1 MKGIDVSAPSFEH
14 HHDGLGV
21 STSQPRISWHFSHLD
36 NSIKGWQQDSY
47 ELGISFA
54 DSDQTHTFT
63 VKSSQSIC
71 VPWPA
76 RALKSRERTKVR
88 VRSYGSSQSSD
99 AQQSE
104 PEPTEWSPWSV
115 VEVGLLKR
123 TDWTAQMI
131 AAPKQLKNKD
141 GSLTPIRLAKTFT
154 LPANRN
160 VVRARIYMTAHG
172 CYDTRINGHTVGD
185 HGMAPGWQSYEHR
198 LHYQIF
204 DVSEHLISGSQNT
217 IDVQIGPGWYA
228 SALAWA
234 GGRRCFFGDTLSL
247 LAQLEVEFDDNDHL
261 FVLNTDS
268 SWSSLSSAITSSEIY
283 NGETYEMALERD
295 ASKLIPQSS
304 AHSSARIIGFPTS
317 NLASPDTPP
326 VRVTQEI
333 QPVSIFRSKS
343 GKVLVDFGQNLVG
356 RLRIVKLQKAAGTT
370 VSFSHAEVLEDGEL
384 GTRPLRFAKNTDRI
398 ICDGSEL
405 ENWTPKFTFHG
416 FRYVEVDTWTPEDKD
431 CPFTVDS
438 IVAQV
443 MHTDM
448 QRTGWFECS
457 HSLVNKLHQNAI
469 WSMRGNFLSVPT
481 DCPQRDER
489 LGWTGDIQVFAPSA
503 SFLYDTTGM
512 LGNWLDDLAAEQL
525 SPKNNGV
532 PPFVVPDVITKSH
545 AEDNNY
551 WPAIPNAVWDD
562 VAVLLPW
569 SLYRAS
575 GDLNMLRKQYDSM
588 KAWID
593 RGIRRGADGLWDP
606 ELYQLGDWLDPIAPP
621 SEPGN
626 GRTDGVLVADVYLV
640 QVTKKLAE
648 ACELL
653 DIAEEAAKYNADA
666 TRLLGLFREKYITK
680 SGLIA
685 ADTQTAL
692 ALGIMFGLFEPHQL
706 QAAGDRLARSVR
718 MQQFRVATGFAGT
731 PIVLHALT
739 AVGHSQIAYRMLL
752 EQRCPSWMYAV
763 LMGGTTI
770 WERWDSMLSDGSINP
785 GEMTSFNHYALGSVV
800 NWLHETVGGI
810 SSLEP
815 GWRRILVRPIPGG
828 NLTHSKVTHVG
839 PYGRIECAWQLTEG
853 GLFKMT
859 LEVPPNSEAVV
870 VLPSQQFKEKDVHK
884 SEGLQVGSGQHEFEC
899 HLAEPAW
906 PPQAI
911 MPPFWPQPQP
921 VFG

>member
-1 MKGIDVSAPSFEH
+1 MKGIKVFAPTFEH

-21 STSQPRISWHFSHLD
+21 NTSQPRISWRFSHFD
-36 NSIKGWQQDSY
+36 NTINGWHQDAY
-47 ELGISFA
+47 ELDISFA
-54 DSDQTHTFT
+54 DSDRTHTLT

-71 VPWPA
+71 VPWPT
-76 RALKSRERTKVR
+76 RPLKSCERAKVR
-88 VRSYGSSQSSD
+88 VRSYGSSQSSEV
-99 AQQSE
+99 QPSE

-115 VEVGLLKR
+115 VEAGLLKR
-123 TDWTAQMI
+123 ADWTAQMI
-131 AAPKQLKNKD
+131 AAPEQLKNKD
-141 GSLTPIRLAKTFT
+141 GSLTPIRLAKTFM

-160 VVRARIYMTAHG
+160 IIRARIYMTAHG
-172 CYDTRINGHTVGD
+172 CYDACINGYSVGD
-185 HGMAPGWQSYEHR
+185 HVLAPGWQSYKHR

-204 DVSEHLISGSQNT
+204 DVSEYLIGGRQNT

-228 SALAWA
+228 SALAWG
-234 GGRRCFFGDTLSL
+234 GGRRYLFGSTLSL
-247 LAQLEVEFDDNDHL
+247 LAQLVVDLDDNEGV

-268 SWSSLSSAITSSEIY
+268 SWFSVSPAITASEIY
-283 NGETYEMALERD
+283 NGETYETAVERD
-295 ASKLIPQSS
+295 ASRLISQDSVP
-304 AHSSARIIGFPTS
+304 SSARIVEFPTS
-317 NLASPDTPP
+317 HLTSPDTPP
-326 VRVTQEI
+326 VCVTEEVR
-333 QPVSIFRSKS
+333 PVSIFKSKS
-343 GKVLVDFGQNLVG
+343 GNVLVDFGQNLVG
-356 RLRIVKLQKAAGTT
+356 RLRIIKLRKVAGTT
-370 VSFSHAEVLEDGEL
+370 VSFSHAEVIEDGEL
-384 GTRPLRFAKNTDRI
+384 GTRPLRFAKNTDSI

-416 FRYVEVDTWTPEDKD
+416 FRYVRVDAWAPEDAN
-431 CPFTVDS
+431 CPLTVDS

-448 QRTGWFECS
+448 QRIGWFECS
-457 HSLVNKLHQNAI
+457 HALVNKLHQNAV
-469 WSMRGNFLSVPT
+469 WSMRGNFLSIPT

-532 PPFVVPDVITKSH
+532 PPFVVPDVITKAH
-545 AEDNNY
+545 AEDNDY
-551 WPAIPNAVWDD
+551 WPAVPNAVWDD

-593 RGIRRGADGLWDP
+593 RGVRRGADGLWDS

-626 GRTDGVLVADVYLV
+626 GRTDGVVVADAYLI

-648 ACELL
+648 ACGLL
-653 DIAEEAAKYNADA
+653 GIAEDAATYNIDA
-666 TRLLGLFREKYITK
+666 TNLLRLFREKYITR

-692 ALGIMFGLFEPHQL
+692 ALGIVFDLFEPHQL

-718 MQQFRVATGFAGT
+718 MQQFRMATGFAGT
-731 PIVLHALT
+731 PIILHALT
-739 AVGHSQIAYRMLL
+739 AVGHSQIAYRVLL

-763 LMGGTTI
+763 LMGATTI

-815 GWRRILVRPIPGG
+815 GWKRILVRPIPGG
-828 NLTHSKVTHVG
+828 DLTQAKVTHIG
-839 PYGRIECAWQLTEG
+839 PYGRIGCAWRLTGE
-853 GLFKMT
+853 GLFRMT
-859 LEVPPNSEAVV
+859 LEIPPNSEAVV
-870 VLPSQQFKEKDVHK
+870 VLPSQQFKASDVHG
-884 SEGLQVGSGQHEFEC
+884 SGGLQVGSGQHEFEC
-899 HLAEPAW
+899 QLDEPAW

-911 MPPFWPQPQP
+911 MPPFWPQPDP
-921 VFG
+921 LLV